1 MEHVYNRALLQAFIG
16 IINIEYGRRGIMTRE
31 EFESLED
38 EMKEILD
45 MAFRTLYLSKAG
57 EELD

>member
-1 MEHVYNRALLQAFIG
+1 MKQRIDGALFDTFKA
-16 IINIEYGRRGIMTRE
+16 IINLEYGWRGIMTRE

-38 EMKEILD
+38 EMKETLD